1 MVPMSRLAGSVVFA
15 LCTGLCACAGRNADV
30 EDPDLAP
37 PPEAALVQEE
47 PVFEPNEMIGKPDAP
62 GYELIGEDDT
72 PKGPTQTVEIEDEGS
87 PEDQV
92 VAQPKRKK
100 SGSFMSG
107 VKMNPNK

>member
-1 MVPMSRLAGSVVFA
+1 MARMARIVAPVVLALV
-15 LCTGLCACAGRNADV
+15 GLACAGTSADI

-47 PVFEPNEMIGKPDAP
+47 PVFEPDEVIPKPDAP
-62 GYELIGEDDT
+62 GFELIGEDDT
-72 PKGPTQTVEIEDEGS
+72 PKGPTQKVEIEDEGS

>member
-1 MVPMSRLAGSVVFA
+1 MSRIVTSAVLFLCAGV
-15 LCTGLCACAGRNADV
+15 LACAGRSADI

-47 PVFEPNEMIGKPDAP
+47 PVFEPDEVIGKPDAP
-62 GYELIGEDDT
+62 GVELIGEDDT
-72 PKGPTQTVEIEDEGS
+72 PKAPTQEVEIEDEGS

-107 VKMNPNK
+107 IGMSPNK